1 MLAMIM
7 YKETLT
13 DAFWT
18 RRSVF
23 ANLAATSGE
32 ELMKSS

>member
-1 MLAMIM
+1 MLDMIM
-7 YKETLT
+7 YKETFRAAL
-13 DAFWT
+13 WT
-18 RRSVF
+18 RKSVF